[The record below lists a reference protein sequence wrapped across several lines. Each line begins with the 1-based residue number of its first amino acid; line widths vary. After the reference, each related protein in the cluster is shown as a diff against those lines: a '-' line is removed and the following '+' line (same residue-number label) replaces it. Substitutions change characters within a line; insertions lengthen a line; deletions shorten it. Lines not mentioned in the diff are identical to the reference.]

1 MSVSVSAAPFLL
13 ISALTGIISA
23 TAQGL
28 SGSGAQN
35 LHLENEVIENIFNQ
49 EFQTQ
54 IVDKR
59 TLLKTLKEHRAINI
73 QEAFGNIS
81 CDCEKFHLEF
91 IYNGDKPYTM
101 KISANNSLG
110 VDDLVNDIGS
120 EYCANA
126 QEISYNKIKERLEKQ
141 NLTIDDE
148 EIYDDN
154 TIVLTINL
162 DN

>member
-1 MSVSVSAAPFLL
+1 
-13 ISALTGIISA
+13 
-23 TAQGL
+23 
-28 SGSGAQN
+28 
-35 LHLENEVIENIFNQ
+35 
-49 EFQTQ
+49 
-54 IVDKR
+54 
-59 TLLKTLKEHRAINI
+59 
-73 QEAFGNIS
+73 
-81 CDCEKFHLEF
+81 
-91 IYNGDKPYTM
+91 M